1 MNGSRKSP
9 AGRLARIADELRTS
23 LWLWPALAGLLG
35 AVAAEFL
42 VRLDRSLDGDTPG
55 RLTYGGDADA
65 AQAVLST
72 IAGASMT
79 VLGVTISLTLAVL
92 ALAAQGYTP
101 RVLTRFMRDRG
112 VQAVVASLIGTFT
125 FSLGALRLV
134 RDDQVPGIT
143 VNVAVLAALASL
155 GILIGF
161 FHHLASEIRV
171 ERVIAGA
178 WADSLPAIGGLA
190 PLGGDP
196 GAGEVVL
203 GPPSADV
210 RAGRTGRVLWVDEGA
225 VMGVARACG
234 STVVVIPPVGG
245 FICEGE
251 TVARCHGGRPPG
263 ESERAAVTGAVQV
276 GTQRTHAGD
285 ISYGL
290 RQLTDI
296 ALRALSPGVN
306 DSTTAHEAI
315 LRAGDLLR
323 RLADRDLG
331 LRLRDADGAL
341 LLVRERPDWD
351 DLVGLCIDQVAAGAE
366 GQADAATMLVLLDTL
381 TRVAAATNDPERLGV
396 LRGRARRILDGAR
409 RSLPEPRDLE
419 RVEQAAKALS

>member
-1 MNGSRKSP
+1 M
-9 AGRLARIADELRTS
+9 RTS
-23 LWLWPALAGLLG
+23 LWLWPALAGLAG
-35 AVAAEFL
+35 AVAAEAL
-42 VRLDRSLDGDTPG
+42 VRLDTALDEDLPD
-55 RLTYGGDADA
+55 RLAFGGDADA

-134 RDDQVPGIT
+134 REDQVPGIT
-143 VNVAVLAALASL
+143 VNVAVVLALASL

-178 WADSLPAIGGLA
+178 WADSLPAIGALA
-190 PLGGDP
+190 PLGT
-196 GAGEVVL
+196 GADRGAVVM
-203 GPPSADV
+203 PPPVAEA
-210 RAGRTGRVLWVDEGA
+210 RAARTGRVVSIDEA
-225 VMGVARACG
+225 ALMGVGRDCSAVIA
-234 STVVVIPPVGG
+234 VVPPVGG
-245 FICEGE
+245 FVCEGE
-251 TVARCHGGRPPG
+251 PVARCHGGRPP
-263 ESERAAVTGAVQV
+263 SDAERAALADAVRI
-276 GTQRTHAGD
+276 GTQRTHAAD
-285 ISYGL
+285 VAYGL

-315 LRAGDLLR
+315 LRSGDLLR
-323 RLADRDLG
+323 RIADRDLG
-331 LRLRDADGAL
+331 LRMRDADGNLA
-341 LLVRERPDWD
+341 LVRDRPDWE
-351 DLVGLCIDQVAAGAE
+351 DLVGLCVDQLAAGAE
-366 GQADAATMLVLLDTL
+366 GQADAATMLVLVDSL
-381 TRVAAATNDPERLGV
+381 TRVATATKDPQRLGV
-396 LRGRARRILDGAR
+396 LRDRAQRVRDGAR
-409 RSLPEPRDLE
+409 RSLTEPRDVE
-419 RVEQAAKALS
+419 RVERAAAALT

>member
-1 MNGSRKSP
+1 M
-9 AGRLARIADELRTS
+9 RTS
-23 LWLWPALAGLLG
+23 LWLWPALAGLAG

-42 VRLDRSLDGDTPG
+42 VRLDRSLEGDTPG
-55 RLTYGGDADA
+55 RLGFGGDADA
-65 AQAVLST
+65 AQAVLAT

-134 RDDQVPGIT
+134 SDDQVPGIT
-143 VNVAVLAALASL
+143 VNVAVLLALASL

-178 WADSLPAIGGLA
+178 WSDALPAIGGLT
-190 PLGGDP
+190 PLGGDAEKGMVTLEP
-196 GAGEVVL
+196 AA
-203 GPPSADV
+203 ADIP
-210 RAGRTGRVLWVDEGA
+210 AGRTGRVVWVDEGA
-225 VMGVARACG
+225 LMGVARACG
-234 STVVVIPPVGG
+234 SVIVVVPPVGG

-251 TVARCHGGRPPG
+251 TLARSHGGRPPG
-263 ESERAAVTGAVQV
+263 AAERAAMAGAVRL

-285 ISYGL
+285 LSYGL

-323 RLADRDLG
+323 RMADRDLG

-341 LLVRERPDWD
+341 LLVRDGPDWE
-351 DLVGLCIDQVAAGAE
+351 DLVGLCVDQLAAGAE
-366 GQADAATMLVLLDTL
+366 AQADAATMLVLLDAL
-381 TRVAAATNDPERLGV
+381 TRVAAATNDPQRLSV
-396 LRGRARRILDGAR
+396 LRDRARRIRDGAR
-409 RSLPEPRDLE
+409 RSLTEPRELE
-419 RVEQAAKALS
+419 RVEHAARALG